1 MRKLFPSNLNTLHF
15 YPTDIEAFTFQDVNF
30 MEKDD
35 LYWQPIPAIQFMP
48 ISFATKYFFG
58 PNLGVETRDE
68 KGRVLCTMPLLHTAL
83 DSANDLYA
91 YFTLHPVTQE
101 VLKNNIGKRLVIS
114 VATRDSSN
122 NALLPLYSAYVEVKT
137 LDWMQANCIVLSTQ
151 LKKYTNGAPATTGYL
166 IEGSIP
172 QDITWYSWFPGANK
186 LSENQVE
193 DSSNFFRD
201 QGWGDN
207 LVSRR
212 VNTVHA
218 IRIGDSKG
226 VPFWMYEKVQTFVSC
241 KLLYFN
247 DSIKVCLSS
256 SDAPKFTALPDMNR
270 GTISF
275 GLTEV
280 GDNLTYGDDV
290 PQTFGDDASR
300 QSYSLTFRTDSSY
313 FLAQDNIG
321 KSVLYVPDK
330 ALIYENETRG
340 AILEYTRTTPAIA
353 IQSNLPNVTVDFTT
367 ASLYSVNLET
377 SRRVSAA
384 FIRLNDTDYTEQAV
398 AGSSYKV
405 RNYKPFA
412 TRYINFI
419 ALEEYTNFAAPPPTV
434 PIGLGLLYN
443 PIIHRMEIKTIKTP
457 VYALYRYAQLTT
469 LRNINYPVDEVTSVA
484 FVDKPVPSLGNS
496 YNLIL
501 HVLSNNTTLVLPFTA
516 SNIFKTSRIT
526 GLNISSALLSQAGG
540 QPTVSP
546 RGYGIQ
552 VKAYIVPV
560 ATFTYV
566 IDIIGS
572 NVISE
577 TAEYIVAEETQ
588 APGVMFLGEYVMS
601 STI

>member
-48 ISFATKYFFG
+48 ISFATRYYFG

-68 KGRVLCTMPLLHTAL
+68 TGRWLCTMPLIYSAL
-83 DSANDLYA
+83 NSADNLYA

-101 VLKNNIGKRLVIS
+101 VLEANIGKRLVIS
-114 VATRDSSN
+114 VVTRDSSN

-137 LDWMQANCIVLSTQ
+137 IDWMQANCIVLSTQ

-166 IEGSIP
+166 IEGSTP

-193 DSSNFFRD
+193 ESSNFFRD

-247 DSIKVCLSS
+247 DSIKVCISS
-256 SDAPKFTALPDMNR
+256 SDAPKFTALPDINR
-270 GTISF
+270 GTISL

-280 GDNLTYGDDV
+280 GDNLNYGEDV
-290 PQTFGDDASR
+290 PQTFGDNASR
-300 QSYSLTFRTDSSY
+300 NSYNLKFVSDSPY
-313 FLAQDNIG
+313 FLAQDSIG

-340 AILEYTRTTPAIA
+340 AILEYFRSAQGVT

-367 ASLYSVNLET
+367 ATLSSVNLGT
-377 SRRVSAA
+377 SRQVSAA

-419 ALEEYTNFAAPPPTV
+419 ALEKYTNFTEPPPTV
-434 PIGLGLLYN
+434 PIGIGLLYN
-443 PIIHRMEIKTIKTP
+443 PIMHRLEIKTIKTP
-457 VYALYRYAQLTT
+457 AYALYRYAQTSALPK
-469 LRNINYPVDEVTSVA
+469 INYPVDEVASVA

-501 HVLSNNTTLVLPFTA
+501 HVLSNNTTIVLPFTA
-516 SNIFKTSRIT
+516 SSIFETSRIT
-526 GLNISSALLSQAGG
+526 GLNISSALLTQAGG
-540 QPTVSP
+540 RPYGSP

-552 VKAYIVPV
+552 VRVYVVPV
-560 ATFTYV
+560 TTFTYV

-572 NVISE
+572 NIISE
-577 TAEYIVAEETQ
+577 VAQYIIAEETS